1 MTFNKTGANS
11 LLCPINFSPSRVWP
25 PSIETIRLFLSRVGV
40 RAKVSVNIMVRMLG
54 LGFRPNDGARFEV
67 MIRV

>member
-1 MTFNKTGANS
+1 MQTQYCVLLTYFS
-11 LLCPINFSPSRVWP
+11 LSRVWP